1 MPRRIATRQD
11 PSLLPEAASGPTI
24 TALRPVGA
32 EGRLISV
39 VAAGRVAGRVSPE
52 TAEMLGLRV
61 GAPWTDSIALEVD
74 AESRAEAAHEHALR
88 RLARRARSETELRE
102 WLSARRH
109 DSVAIDAALLRLRRS
124 GLLNDAALAGQVAR
138 ATREQGPAGAA
149 LIERRLRERGL
160 DPARALDDPDGSAA
174 CAADRDYSVGE
185 TAGAM
190 ALARREAA
198 RLRQPINPAKAAR
211 RMLGVL
217 ARRGFDDATATEAV
231 RSALAERGI
240 TIPASH
246 EYDGSA

>member
-1 MPRRIATRQD
+1 MPRRIAARQD
-11 PSLLPEAASGPTI
+11 PSLLPEAVSGPTI

-32 EGRLISV
+32 QGRLISV

-61 GAPWTDSIALEVD
+61 GAPWTDSIALEVE
-74 AESRAEAAHEHALR
+74 AESRAEAAHEHALQ

-102 WLSARRH
+102 WLSERRH
-109 DSVAIDAALLRLRRS
+109 DPAAIDAALLRLRRS
-124 GLLNDAALAGQVAR
+124 GLVNDAALAGQVSR

-149 LIERRLRERGL
+149 LIEQRLRDRGL
-160 DPARALDDPDGSAA
+160 DPARPRDDAHAA
-174 CAADRDYSVGE
+174 GAGAADRDDGAGE

-198 RLRQPINPAKAAR
+198 RLREPINPAKAAR

-217 ARRGFDDATATEAV
+217 ARRGFDDATAADAV

-240 TIPASH
+240 TIPASD
-246 EYDGSA
+246 EYDASA